1 MTESCLL
8 CRSGRHSRRH
18 SVVDAGG
25 GWTDVDDDEDD
36 DYDDA
41 LSVIRSVHLC
51 VCISVISSIS
61 VCVFLWLVAS
71 VLYNFLTH
79 W

>member
-1 MTESCLL
+1 MIESCLL

-25 GWTDVDDDEDD
+25 GWTDDEED

-61 VCVFLWLVAS
+61 VCVFL
-71 VLYNFLTH
+71 
-79 W
+79 